1 MQQGWIR
8 LYRSMLDNDLWRER
22 RVFSRA
28 EAWLDLLLTTNF
40 ADRKVMIAGQR
51 ITVKA
56 GQNLNTTKYWA
67 DHWGWSRGKV
77 KKFLNDLKEDQTI
90 GYETTSKYTLVTI
103 LKWGFYQNQE
113 TSEQHQTNNKKTSE
127 QHQTDTTKEGKEL
140 KNVKNDI
147 DPVIVVSAGEKQQQA
162 MSLEVG
168 AAKAAD
174 NRPTHSQQLIY
185 CDEIP
190 TTAAELQKAQTL
202 ITSLFQQY
210 RKNPIPSEN
219 DVKKAFK
226 RVYRREE
233 LPSGE
238 AIGVYDAHKADLLA
252 VAFEL
257 AADGSNGGTP
267 WNYIAGIYNNWEKN
281 GIDSL
286 ETLEQHEYERNR
298 EKKERILNNFYGE

>member
-40 ADRKVMIAGQR
+40 ADRKIMIAGQR

-67 DHWGWSRGKV
+67 DRWGWSRGKV
-77 KKFLNDLKEDQTI
+77 KKFLDDLKEDQTI
-90 GYETTSKYTLVTI
+90 NYETTSKYTLVTI

-113 TSEQHQTNNKKTSE
+113 TTEQHQTDNKKTSK
-127 QHQTDTTKEGKEL
+127 QHQTDTTKECKEL

-147 DPVIVVSAGEKQQQA
+147 NPVIFVMGADEREEQQQA

-174 NRPTHSQQLIY
+174 NHPTHSRQLIY

-210 RKNPIPSEN
+210 RKNPTPSEN

-238 AIGVYDAHKADLLA
+238 AVGVYDAHKAELLA
-252 VAFEL
+252 AAFEL
-257 AADGSNGGTP
+257 AANGSEGNLS
-267 WNYIAGIYNNWEKN
+267 WSYIAGIYNNWEKC
-281 GIDSL
+281 GINSL
-286 ETLEQHEYERNR
+286 EKLQKHEYERRR
-298 EKKERILNNFYGE
+298 EAW